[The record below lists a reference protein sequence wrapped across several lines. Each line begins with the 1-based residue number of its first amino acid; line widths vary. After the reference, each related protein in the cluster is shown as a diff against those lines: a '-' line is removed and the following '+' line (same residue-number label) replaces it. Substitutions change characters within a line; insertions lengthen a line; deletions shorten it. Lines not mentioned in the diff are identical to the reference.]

1 MLRIA
6 DTEKFPSDRKTQT
19 AILRPRYNRGSHMN
33 ASRNRSSSGVSAWTH
48 PTCEVSPGGLLEHTF
63 RAPVVTLRWSVVG
76 YVVFDDRTHRPRVAR
91 ALDCIALNDKHILI
105 TGATNGIGL
114 AAAEA
119 LAALGAKLA
128 IVGRSKT
135 RTRIASEN
143 DTGKNAA
150 NFRSAVENQ
159 QLLLCG
165 SCVQLMGDL
174 APRFFVAVA
183 VMMHGHASSCSFA
196 RLRRRGR
203 SIGPLRLNRN
213 GPRVPRPKRKP
224 RGSGAR

>member
-19 AILRPRYNRGSHMN
+19 AILRPRYNRGSHTN

-63 RAPVVTLRWSVVG
+63 RA
-76 YVVFDDRTHRPRVAR
+76 
-91 ALDCIALNDKHILI
+91 
-105 TGATNGIGL
+105 
-114 AAAEA
+114 
-119 LAALGAKLA
+119 
-128 IVGRSKT
+128 
-135 RTRIASEN
+135 IASEN

-183 VMMHGHASSCSFA
+183 VMMHGHASSGSFA
-196 RLRRRGR
+196 RLRRRAAASDR
-203 SIGPLRLNRN
+203 
-213 GPRVPRPKRKP
+213 
-224 RGSGAR
+224 

>member
-1 MLRIA
+1 MVV
-6 DTEKFPSDRKTQT
+6 Q
-19 AILRPRYNRGSHMN
+19 
-33 ASRNRSSSGVSAWTH
+33 
-48 PTCEVSPGGLLEHTF
+48 PGQDWDG
-63 RAPVVTLRWSVVG
+63 
-76 YVVFDDRTHRPRVAR
+76 
-91 ALDCIALNDKHILI
+91 
-105 TGATNGIGL
+105 
-114 AAAEA
+114 
-119 LAALGAKLA
+119 
-128 IVGRSKT
+128 
-135 RTRIASEN
+135 EN

-183 VMMHGHASSCSFA
+183 VMMHGHASSGSFA